1 MRISNKSV
9 YIPYQRNLTNVQE
22 RKFKE
27 EVRLSTGN
35 DIVNIADKP
44 DKLVDV
50 KQLQSKISENEQ
62 YMGVIE
68 QATGEMLAAEAYLE
82 KISDNIRLIREH
94 GIDATQTG
102 NTASTYGIANYV
114 KGLLD
119 DILTAANGDFNG
131 KYLFSGT
138 KTTPNSIAPGE
149 ATPQSHPFV
158 LIEDTPESGNPSGL
172 KVEFRGNLKARNI
185 NKDRHSDE
193 QINITADEIF
203 GSGGDEVFNTII
215 DMYNL
220 LAYNK
225 EGGKRQDEDV
235 WTKADTGRL
244 DELQQKLHDID
255 TKINHATSKNGTRYA
270 RLESIRDITIM
281 ENTRLKEFQSL
292 KTDTDYAKTAV
303 NLKQEETSLLY
314 SLQVGAKMFQ
324 NSLFDFLG

>member
-50 KQLQSKISENEQ
+50 KQLLSRITENEQ
-62 YMGVIE
+62 YIDVIE
-68 QATGEMLAAEAYLE
+68 QATGEMTAAEAYLE
-82 KISDNIRLIREH
+82 KISDNIRLIRER

-102 NTASTYGIANYV
+102 NTDSTFGIANYV
-114 KGLLD
+114 RGLLD
-119 DILTAANGDFNG
+119 DIITSANGDFNG
-131 KYLFSGT
+131 KYLFAGT
-138 KTTPNSIAPGE
+138 KTTPNAIDPENANS
-149 ATPQSHPFV
+149 TTHPFV
-158 LIEDTPESGNPSGL
+158 IIEGEPDENNPSGL
-172 KVEFRGNLKARNI
+172 KVEFRGNLKGRFI
-185 NKDRHSDE
+185 NKDRHSEE

-203 GSGGDEVFNTII
+203 GEGGDEVFNTIV

-220 LAYNK
+220 LAYNS
-225 EGGKRQDEDV
+225 EGEKRQDEDV
-235 WTKADTGRL
+235 WTKADTGKL
-244 DELQQKLHDID
+244 DSIQQKLHDID
-255 TKINHATSKNGTRYA
+255 VTINHSTSKNGTRYA
-270 RLESIRDITIM
+270 RLESIRDIIM
-281 ENTRLKEFQSL
+281 SENTRLREFQSI

-303 NLKQEETSLLY
+303 DLKQEETSLLY
-314 SLQVGAKMFQ
+314 SLQVGARMFQ